1 MRVTNLDCVL
11 SADDTDSAEKME
23 KSAFIGE
30 ICGPT
35 GPVPDPAILRKF
47 CRAA

>member
-1 MRVTNLDCVL
+1 MGFTNLDLVL

-23 KSAFIGE
+23 KSASIGE

-35 GPVPDPAILRKF
+35 GPVPDPAILWKL